1 MEKMQIK
8 TIMPKNEIE
17 AYREEQL
24 QILKSD
30 ASFYQELLD
39 LGYNE
44 VQILNRISLFI
55 DYHEDKKACENC
67 LGLSFCKKER
77 PYTQLCLVNEDEQVE
92 RKIRLCPF
100 MQKRRRLEKQF
111 LAHDFPDEWFG
122 KSFANGDVD
131 VRNDRKDLI
140 HFIMAVRRG
149 DSLKKWLY
157 LQGKTRLGKSYVL
170 SIFCQELMEKNPDQ
184 TCVFLNVQSRFEELK
199 NLSFVDKT
207 QMQEK
212 LNAYINADI
221 LVLDDIGNEYQ
232 SDFVRDT
239 ILNPLLDA
247 RSKSN
252 KITMFT
258 SRYTLNELTE
268 LYVDGKENFAGKIK
282 MKRQVRE
289 VIENNAEIISLK
301 CVCVY

>member
-8 TIMPKNEIE
+8 TIMPKNELA

-30 ASFYQELLD
+30 VSFYQELLD
-39 LGYNE
+39 LGYSE
-44 VQILNRISLFI
+44 TQILNRISLFI

-77 PYTQLCLVNEDEQVE
+77 PYTQLCLVNEDDQIE

-100 MQKRRRLEKQF
+100 MQKRHRLEKQF
-111 LAHDFPDEWFG
+111 LVHDFPDEWFG
-122 KSFANGDVD
+122 KSFT
-131 VRNDRKDLI
+131 
-140 HFIMAVRRG
+140 RG
-149 DSLKKWLY
+149 DIDIHDDRQQLTRFITTMIRESSLKNWLY
-157 LQGKTRLGKSYVL
+157 LHGKTRLGKSYVL
-170 SIFCQELMEKNPDQ
+170 SVLCQDLIEKHPHK
-184 TCVFLNVQSRFEELK
+184 TCAFLNVPLRFKELSD
-199 NLSFVDKT
+199 LSFVDKA
-207 QMQEK
+207 QMLEK
-212 LNAYINADI
+212 LNTYINADI
-221 LVLDDIGNEYQ
+221 LVLDDFGNEYQ

-258 SRYTLNELTE
+258 SRYTLNELIE
-268 LYVDGKENFAGKIK
+268 LHGKTVAGKIK

-289 VIENNAEIISLK
+289 VIENNAEMISLK
-301 CVCVY
+301 CVSVY